1 MVYAGTAKS
10 SDCTLILTEGPPL
23 SLPQHA
29 ANPHLSIFTYTLL
42 TPPVPVSQK
51 SSYPID

>member
-10 SDCTLILTEGPPL
+10 SDCTLILTEGAPL

-29 ANPHLSIFTYTLL
+29 ANPHISISTYNVHIRDLRI
-42 TPPVPVSQK
+42 PVVFVS
-51 SSYPID
+51 D